1 MSEIDDERKLYE
13 EYAMVDAL
21 GERRFAH
28 GERAWW
34 VPKNA
39 VRPDHDAQIA
49 VTVLR
54 TGKVWATVIVA
65 MNCSIS

>member
-21 GERRFAH
+21 GERRFSR

-34 VPKNA
+34 VPKMRC
-39 VRPDHDAQIA
+39 VPTMMHR
-49 VTVLR
+49 LL
-54 TGKVWATVIVA
+54 
-65 MNCSIS
+65 